1 MAIRGWVYVLT
12 NRAMPGLVKIGYST
26 KDPAL
31 RARELEGT
39 GQPLPF
45 MLVFDVVV
53 FDPRDVEQEVHRLLA
68 GCHEA
73 KEFFRTSPAD
83 AIDTIRSAIK
93 TLGKTP
99 LLESIEQST
108 AEFVAEA
115 PSLES
120 QFSTARCPIG
130 RTENELNER
139 KVLQAECDAENAEMR
154 RQAAKDKEL
163 NEFVRKHQGWQ
174 AKVNTLKTNGW
185 TFFMD
190 REQLWMQKGD
200 HNVKVLVDSTW
211 ILNMHMK

>member
-39 GQPLPF
+39 GQPHPF
-45 MLVFDVVV
+45 VLVFDVVV

-73 KEFFRTSPAD
+73 KEFFRTSPAY
-83 AIDTIRSAIK
+83 AIDTIRSAIM
-93 TLGKTP
+93 TLGKAP
-99 LLESIEQST
+99 LLESFEQSN
-108 AEFVAEA
+108 AEIVAEA
-115 PSLES
+115 PLFES
-120 QFSTARCPIG
+120 NFSTAICPIG
-130 RTENELNER
+130 RTEDELNER

-163 NEFVRKHQGWQ
+163 KEFVRKHQGWH
-174 AKVNTLKTNGW
+174 AKVHTLKANGW
-185 TFFMD
+185 TFFMA
-190 REQLWMQKGD
+190 EGQLWMQKEGHD
-200 HNVKVLVDSTW
+200 VKTMVDSTW
-211 ILNMHMK
+211 ILNMHMQ